1 MLFDVLI
8 IGGGS
13 VGTSLAVA
21 LNSTGLSIGLVESQ
35 PAKLA
40 PSAQAEWDNRIFA
53 ISPGSVK
60 FLQQCGA
67 WQHLNLAR
75 VQAVE
80 QMCVWGDEGA
90 ALDFSAYQMGVP
102 ELAFILE
109 NRALQQ
115 AIGHDLLSQE
125 NLTIFQPAQCANLIW
140 TEEAAQLT
148 LKDGRVLHTK
158 LVVGA
163 DGADSWV
170 RQQAGITAHVTAY
183 EQHGV
188 VANFQI
194 EKPHRSVAFQWFQPD
209 GILALLPLPENKV
222 SMVWSVGV
230 QKSAHLLQ
238 LSAPDL
244 CAEIEV
250 ASQHKLGALQLLNAP
265 VAFPLRRMRVPQ
277 IVKPRL
283 ALIGDAAHNIHPLA
297 GQGINL
303 GFGDAQQLAQVLR
316 QRGAEQDCGN
326 IRLLRRYERS
336 RKEAVTSMLLATDM
350 LQKLFNNN
358 DPILRM
364 ARNTGL
370 AFTNRILPLKKM
382 LARHAIS

>member
-13 VGTSLAVA
+13 VGASLAVSLKA
-21 LNSTGLSIGLVESQ
+21 TGLSIGLVESQ
-35 PAKLA
+35 PAKPA

-67 WQHLNLAR
+67 WQHVDLSR

-90 ALDFSAYQMGVP
+90 ALDFSAYQMGVA

-109 NRALQQ
+109 SRALQQ
-115 AIGHDLLSQE
+115 AIGQNLLSQE
-125 NLTIFQPAQCANLIW
+125 NLTLFQPAQCESLIW
-140 TEEAAQLT
+140 TDEAAHLT
-148 LKDGRVLHTK
+148 LKDGRVLHAK

-170 RQQAGITAHVTAY
+170 RQQAGIAVHPVAY
-183 EQHGV
+183 EQNGI
-188 VANFQI
+188 VANFI
-194 EKPHRSVAFQWFQPD
+194 AEKPHRGVAFQWFQPD

-238 LSAPDL
+238 LSAQAL

-250 ASQHKLGALQLLNAP
+250 AAQHKLGALQLLNAP
-265 VAFPLRRMRVPQ
+265 AAFPLRRMRVPQ

-303 GFGDAQQLAQVLR
+303 GFGDAQQLAQVLS
-316 QRGAEQDCGN
+316 QRGPEQDCGN
-326 IRLLRRYERS
+326 MRLLRRYERS
-336 RKEAVTSMLLATDM
+336 RKEDVTSMLFATDM
-350 LQKLFNNN
+350 LQKLFNND
-358 DPILRM
+358 DPFLRI